1 LIAAFAGFLATIV
14 GAIGPVLLAAVA
26 VAVVA
31 GGVAAIS
38 SRDGRLATV
47 GLAVALTAAPFVAS
61 PLPEVRGLAARVV
74 GALLTVYLL
83 VLVERTGPTRTAG
96 THIGWIA
103 EAFVA
108 GTVAVAGLGAAA
120 GLSTTLAAVGVGP
133 AGGPTLSQFQPFGP
147 AVGAGLSLIV
157 LAVGPVIF
165 ARDAIALGVGVL
177 LATDGVL
184 LIRAGIDGPPSGF
197 EELASA
203 ALMVT
208 VGAATAV
215 IVRAATAT
223 SGELRDPALADGE
236 DLVDRDWEEEEA
248 EEDEEEEDATAAPVL
263 GFDLT
268 AAETLRRVTQAPRPG
283 APTLALWPELAAP
296 VPSAAAAEPVDIDE
310 PESSELDKGEPAD
323 MPGPATGEVPEAADA
338 PAPTDGQA
346 TQGEPAAVGPAS
358 HEPASPQPGSPEPAS
373 PETADA
379 DERVGSANPP
389 ESRGGAPG

>member
-1 LIAAFAGFLATIV
+1 LIAAFAGFLATV
-14 GAIGPVLLAAVA
+14 GGAIGPVLLAAVA

-31 GGVAAIS
+31 GGVAATS

-61 PLPEVRGLAARVV
+61 PLPEARGLAARVV

-96 THIGWIA
+96 THIGWAA
-103 EAFVA
+103 EALVA

-120 GLSTTLAAVGVGP
+120 GLSTTLAGVGVGP
-133 AGGPTLSQFQPFGP
+133 AGGPALSQFQPFGP

-177 LATDGVL
+177 LATNGVL

-197 EELASA
+197 EELTSA

-236 DLVDRDWEEEEA
+236 DLVDRDWEEDEE
-248 EEDEEEEDATAAPVL
+248 EEDEEEEDGSAMPVL
-263 GFDLT
+263 GSDLA
-268 AAETLRRVTQAPRPG
+268 AAETLRRVTQAPHPG
-283 APTLALWPELAAP
+283 APTVAIWPELAAP
-296 VPSAAAAEPVDIDE
+296 VPSADAPEPVAIDQPGE
-310 PESSELDKGEPAD
+310 IDQDAGEPAD
-323 MPGPATGEVPEAADA
+323 TPGPVAGELHEPAETPTLTEVQAA
-338 PAPTDGQA
+338 QE
-346 TQGEPAAVGPAS
+346 EPAAVGPAS
-358 HEPASPQPGSPEPAS
+358 AEPGP

-379 DERVGSANPP
+379 DETARSTIPP
-389 ESRGGAPG
+389 ESSKDADR